1 MAVLKAVIFIA
12 ALLAIPVFAFLTVLC
27 VVTDIVRSQ
36 QEEDENGM

>member
-12 ALLAIPVFAFLTVLC
+12 ALLAIPLFGFLTVLC
-27 VVTDIVRSQ
+27 IVTEIVREQ